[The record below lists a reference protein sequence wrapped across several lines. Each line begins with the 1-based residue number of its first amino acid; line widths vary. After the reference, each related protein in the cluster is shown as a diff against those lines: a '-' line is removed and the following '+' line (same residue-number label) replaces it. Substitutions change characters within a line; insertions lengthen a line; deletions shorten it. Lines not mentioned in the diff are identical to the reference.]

1 MLLEV
6 ENVKKIF
13 GRRLNAVTAL
23 KDLSFTVNEGEF
35 VAIMGESGSG
45 KSTLLNLIATFDQPT
60 EGSITIHGQNLDQL
74 KHKQIAQFR
83 RNMLGFVF
91 QDFNMLTTMTNKD
104 NLLMPLVLSNEKP
117 QTMNERVEV
126 ISEELDKKNI
136 LDKYPHEVSGG
147 QQQRVAI
154 GRAII
159 TQPKLIL
166 ADEPTGALDSKT
178 SEDIMNLFRKMNHD
192 QQTILMVTHS
202 TVDASF
208 AKRVL
213 FIKDGRVYHEI
224 YRGEESR
231 AVFQKRISES
241 LTILN
246 ERAD

>member
-45 KSTLLNLIATFDQPT
+45 KSTLLNLIATFEKPT

-126 ISEELDKKNI
+126 ISEELDIKNI

-178 SEDIMNLFRKMNHD
+178 SED
-192 QQTILMVTHS
+192 TVSYTH
-202 TVDASF
+202 
-208 AKRVL
+208 
-213 FIKDGRVYHEI
+213 
-224 YRGEESR
+224 
-231 AVFQKRISES
+231 
-241 LTILN
+241 LTLPTS
-246 ERAD
+246 DLV

>member
-126 ISEELDKKNI
+126 ISEELDIKNI

-166 ADEPTGALDSKT
+166 ADNRLA
-178 SEDIMNLFRKMNHD
+178 H
-192 QQTILMVTHS
+192 
-202 TVDASF
+202 
-208 AKRVL
+208 
-213 FIKDGRVYHEI
+213 
-224 YRGEESR
+224 
-231 AVFQKRISES
+231 
-241 LTILN
+241 
-246 ERAD
+246 

>member
-45 KSTLLNLIATFDQPT
+45 KSTLLNLIATFEKPT

-126 ISEELDKKNI
+126 ISEELDIKNI

-159 TQPKLIL
+159 TPVSYTHLTL
-166 ADEPTGALDSKT
+166 PTSDL
-178 SEDIMNLFRKMNHD
+178 
-192 QQTILMVTHS
+192 V
-202 TVDASF
+202 
-208 AKRVL
+208 
-213 FIKDGRVYHEI
+213 
-224 YRGEESR
+224 
-231 AVFQKRISES
+231 
-241 LTILN
+241 
-246 ERAD
+246 